1 VGGSVSDGTNISFLP
16 SGFDRVRAVAAMGD
30 RGLDAILL
38 TSPENVF
45 YATGYTAL
53 PTSGNPILYT
63 LRSRLP
69 NFVSVTREGQ
79 VTLLCWGFSAEGVEF
94 GIDELRGFNDFAGG
108 LRLLETELDRL
119 GHDAVVGLEATCP
132 LYVSRLAERRWPG
145 RIADADP
152 VMADLRLIKTP
163 AEMELLRQS
172 TSIIESTV
180 DGLYGE
186 IELGMS
192 RLDVMRLARG
202 RMVELGAT
210 GFSHL
215 TFSFGRANPEIAI
228 DEPLEPQ
235 TLVTLDLG
243 AIYKGY
249 CSDNRRYAFSG
260 SLPNAILEP
269 YRTMVSIVDQVGE
282 MLVPGTSYADI
293 FRAALDLHR
302 EHGVAPL
309 ARFTHVGH
317 NIGLETEEEWL
328 DDDPVKT
335 VKAGM
340 AINVEL
346 YTHASTG
353 EQIGNEETYLVG
365 SGAPERISVLPREIR
380 EVA

>member
-1 VGGSVSDGTNISFLP
+1 VGGSVSEGATISFLP
-16 SGFDRVRAVAAMGD
+16 PGFGRVRAVEAMRD
-30 RGLDAILL
+30 RGLDAIVL

-45 YATGYTAL
+45 YVTGYTCL
-53 PTSGNPILYT
+53 PSSGNPILYT

-69 NFVSVTREGQ
+69 YFATLTKDGQ

-94 GIDELRGFNDFAGG
+94 GINDLRGFNDFAGG
-108 LRLLETELDRL
+108 LKLLQSELDRF
-119 GHDAVVGLEATCP
+119 GRDSVVGLEATCP
-132 LYVSRLAERRWPG
+132 LYVSRLVEERCPG
-145 RIADADP
+145 RIADADA
-152 VMADLRLIKTP
+152 VMAELRLIKTP
-163 AEMELLRQS
+163 AEMDLIRQS

-180 DGLYGE
+180 DRLYGE

-192 RLDVMRLARG
+192 RIDVMRIARR

-228 DEPLEPQ
+228 GEPLEPQ
-235 TLVTLDLG
+235 MLVTLDLG
-243 AIYKGY
+243 AIYQGY

-260 SLPNAILEP
+260 PIPDTIEEP

-282 MLVPGTSYADI
+282 LLVPGASYADI
-293 FRAALDLHR
+293 FHAALDLHR

-328 DDDPVKT
+328 VDDPSKT
-335 VKAGM
+335 VKTGM
-340 AINVEL
+340 AINIEL

-353 EQIGNEETYLVG
+353 EQIGDEETFLIG
-365 SGAPERISVLPREIR
+365 STPERISVLPREIR
-380 EVA
+380 RVP

>member
-1 VGGSVSDGTNISFLP
+1 L
-16 SGFDRVRAVAAMGD
+16 GFDRVRAVAAMRD
-30 RGLDAILL
+30 HGLDAVLL

-45 YATGYTAL
+45 YVSGYASL
-53 PTSGNPILYT
+53 PSSGNPILYT

-69 NFVSVTREGQ
+69 NFVIVTNDGH

-108 LRLLETELDRL
+108 LRLLEAELDRF
-119 GHDAVVGLEATCP
+119 GREAVVGVESTCP
-132 LYVSRLAERRWPG
+132 LYVSRLAEKRWPG
-145 RIADADP
+145 RVADADP
-152 VMADLRLIKTP
+152 VMAELRLIKTP
-163 AEMELLRQS
+163 AEMELIRQS

-192 RLDVMRLARG
+192 RLDVMRLAR
-202 RMVELGAT
+202 RQMVELGAT

-243 AIYKGY
+243 AIYQGY

-260 SLPNAILEP
+260 PLPDAIVER
-269 YRTMVSIVDQVGE
+269 YRTMVSIVDQVGGL
-282 MLVPGTSYADI
+282 LVPGTSYADI

-302 EHGVAPL
+302 EHEVAPL

-328 DDDPVKT
+328 DDDPTKT

-340 AINVEL
+340 AINIEL

-353 EQIGNEETYLVG
+353 EQIGDEETYLVG
-365 SGAPERISVLPREIR
+365 ASTPERISVLPREIR